1 MVLFIAFTVRFMQPG
16 LLALK
21 QAKTKPSLAQ
31 FYETLFRW
39 RWLPYSVM
47 AVFILEPLLSP
58 GTVGLSARYY
68 PPIYIVCSLYIPVLS
83 LSIALAGFRPAWV
96 FLTAWSILIGSN
108 ILGTLDLMGAIELN
122 GWAKVIAILGAS
134 LEMMI
139 LSIALG
145 LSVRASQK
153 AKDQAQLERQNAE
166 FMMAQKERF
175 FSTLSHEI
183 RTPLHAILGANS
195 LLGKTQL
202 SDKQKNYWDS
212 THYAAESMVAI
223 VDNLLDRAELHEGH
237 SLEQDSVFDAERL
250 LQAMVQLL
258 KPRAEEKNV
267 ELLLET
273 ESLPDKLL
281 GKPLVVRRLL
291 INLIGNAIKYTERGQ
306 IKVQVKWLSELECL
320 NIAVQDTGCGI
331 AEDQLQGLTE
341 RFNRSLESHYSQD
354 ASSGLGLA
362 ICYEMINSCG
372 GQLTIDSELGKGTI
386 VTAKMN
392 MQASAKE
399 HSSEH
404 SNETKVIN
412 DFSDQHLDEYH
423 VLVVD
428 DVASNRMIAQE
439 IIEGLGCQVITA
451 DDAYQALAFLETQT
465 IDLVFSDLRMP
476 EMSGEALYLTIKETA
491 MKEYPKFILTSA
503 HFNQKQIEQLEEQ
516 GIDLCLPKPYSPE
529 QLEQAIVQL
538 LGKSLINDS
547 NSLPIKARLG
557 ESKYQQLIALF
568 MQQLEQDIGRI
579 NQALEDNQWRE
590 LNIAAHRIVSA
601 SRALSID
608 DIALIASQ
616 LEEMTMT
623 DDQVDA
629 EQISNKLS
637 SLIQTKDAFS
647 QTNNV

>member
-1 MVLFIAFTVRFMQPG
+1 
-16 LLALK
+16 
-21 QAKTKPSLAQ
+21 
-31 FYETLFRW
+31 
-39 RWLPYSVM
+39 M

-212 THYAAESMVAI
+212 THYAAVSMVAI